1 VTGVALPPG
10 RPDGSPL
17 IPDGLDATI
26 VLLRHGETEWIR
38 EGRFQ
43 GAAETPLSALGR
55 RQAALAGERLARP
68 HVPPAMPLPGGL
80 PREIV
85 HSPLGRTTETAQA
98 VADAMADLREAA
110 APGAPDAAPLPV
122 VRPDAGLR
130 EIGQGQW
137 EGVTVDEIGRR
148 WPEVLEGWRR
158 DPLTV
163 HAPGGESVAQVDA
176 RARPA
181 LARILDEL
189 GRDYPRGSVNRP
201 QVHGYQG
208 VGQASSQPW
217 SVLVGHDGVFKVVM
231 LALFGLPLEKFWSF
245 SLGLTGMSVVE
256 VRGGRPVLRAHNW
269 TGHLAPIEDELARE
283 AAERRAQSGA
293 L

>member
-1 VTGVALPPG
+1 VSGARATGRA
-10 RPDGSPL
+10 DGSPL
-17 IPDGLDATI
+17 IPDGLDATV

-68 HVPPAMPLPGGL
+68 HAAPAMPVPDGL

-85 HSPLGRTTETAQA
+85 HSPLGRAAETAGA
-98 VADAMADLREAA
+98 VASAIADLRSGAGAEAA
-110 APGAPDAAPLPV
+110 AAPLPV
-122 VRPDAGLR
+122 LRPDPGLL
-130 EIGQGQW
+130 EIGQGLW
-137 EGVTVDEIGRR
+137 EGVTADEIQRRWPDEIG
-148 WPEVLEGWRR
+148 GWRR
-158 DPLTV
+158 DPV
-163 HAPGGESVAQVDA
+163 AFYAPGGESVAEVDA
-176 RARPA
+176 RARTA
-181 LARILDEL
+181 LAGILDEL
-189 GRDYPRGSVNRP
+189 GRGYPRGSVNRP
-201 QVHGYQG
+201 QVHGYRG
-208 VGQASSQPW
+208 VGQPSGQPW

-231 LALFGLPLEKFWSF
+231 LALFDLPLAKFWSF

-256 VRGGRPVLRAHNW
+256 IRGGRPVLRAHNW

-283 AAERRAQSGA
+283 EAEARARSGA